1 MKKYLVIGLIV
12 LVGGALLIA
21 PLFTDV
27 PEEPPIHSDELTLE
41 NLPAKI
47 DFEGNP
53 GTIFGKEST
62 LKIKIQKPD
71 IAKLEMKLDGVVMET
86 WKDPKNQV
94 EFTFVPKNLGSY
106 PLDLVITM
114 KDGKTYSDSRALRII
129 SDIAP
134 RMMEA
139 NIVQT
144 FNHDVQSFTQGLE
157 FYKGVLFE
165 GTGLYGRSQVRK
177 VNLNTGEMLQKIQL
191 DGTYFGEGITILNDQ
206 VYQLTWKAG
215 KCFTYDFSDGFT
227 LKDVYTYIGEGWGLC
242 NDGKSLIMSNG
253 SEVIVFRDP
262 LTFQETRRIQVYNN
276 SAAFGYLNELEYI
289 DGKIYA
295 NIYQSNLV
303 IAIDPETGRVL
314 EQINC
319 NKLAAAG
326 QLGGDVLNGI
336 ARDQKTGKIYMTGKN
351 WPKLFEVNF
360 SEVLP

>member
-1 MKKYLVIGLIV
+1 MKKYLIIGLIV

-21 PLFTDV
+21 PLFKD
-27 PEEPPIHSDELTLE
+27 EPDLPGGGGDEVTLE

-47 DFEGNP
+47 DFKGNP
-53 GTIFGKEST
+53 GTIFEKEST
-62 LKIKIQKPD
+62 LKIKIQESG
-71 IAKLEMKLDGVVMET
+71 IAKLEMKLDGEVMET
-86 WKDPKNQV
+86 WNNPKNQV
-94 EFTFVPKNLGSY
+94 EFTFVPRKLGSY

-114 KDGKTYSDSRALRII
+114 KDGKTYSDSRAIRIL

-134 RMMEA
+134 KRMEA
-139 NIVQT
+139 NIEKIY
-144 FNHDVQSFTQGLE
+144 NHDVQSFTQGLE

-165 GTGLYGRSQVRK
+165 GTGLYGRSQVRT
-177 VNLNTGEMLQKIQL
+177 VNLSSGEMLQKIQL

-206 VYQLTWKAG
+206 IYQLTWKAG
-215 KCFTYDFSDGFT
+215 KCFTYDFADGFT
-227 LKDVYTYIGEGWGLC
+227 LKGELAYIGEGWGLC
-242 NDGKSLIMSNG
+242 NDGTSLIMSNG

-262 LTFQETRRIQVYNN
+262 MTFQEIRRIQIYND
-276 SAAFGYLNELEYI
+276 SGAFGYLNELEYI

-295 NIYQSNLV
+295 NVYQKNLV
-303 IAIDPETGRVL
+303 IVIDPATGRVL

-336 ARDQKTGKIYMTGKN
+336 AHDQKTGKIYMTGKN
-351 WPKLFEVNF
+351 WPKLFEVSF